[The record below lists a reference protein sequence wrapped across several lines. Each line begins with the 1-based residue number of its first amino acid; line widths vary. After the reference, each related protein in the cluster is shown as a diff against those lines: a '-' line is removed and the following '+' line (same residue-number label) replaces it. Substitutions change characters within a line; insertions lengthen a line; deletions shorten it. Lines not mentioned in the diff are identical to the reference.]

1 MGRVEGKTAL
11 VTGGG
16 VGIGRACARLLA
28 DEGAKVAI
36 TQRHEDKAEAA
47 VREIQDA
54 GGQAMYIKQDVT
66 LEKDWI
72 RVMEEMQQTWGTPDI
87 LVNNAGIYII
97 QKLEETSLYQWH
109 QLMDIN
115 AMGVFLGMKHTA
127 PAMADTGGGSIVNMS
142 SVAGLNGIPGHVLYS
157 ASKGAVI
164 TMTKDTAVEFATSK
178 VRVNV
183 IQPGYIDTGMADYG
197 AETQGVSKEELGQWH
212 PMGHIGEPMDVAYA
226 ALYLASDESK
236 FVTGAGLL
244 VDGGFTAQ

>member
-47 VREIQDA
+47 VREIQDT

-109 QLMDIN
+109 
-115 AMGVFLGMKHTA
+115 
-127 PAMADTGGGSIVNMS
+127 
-142 SVAGLNGIPGHVLYS
+142 
-157 ASKGAVI
+157 
-164 TMTKDTAVEFATSK
+164 
-178 VRVNV
+178 
-183 IQPGYIDTGMADYG
+183 
-197 AETQGVSKEELGQWH
+197 